1 MSIAPAAV
9 DPWQPL
15 LGAAAGAPGSP
26 WERALWVAVAAVAL
40 GALALSLLVAV
51 GFAVR
56 ARSGERLVWG
66 GVVGC
71 VEAVARPVAGF
82 IHRTRWEGFDRFRA
96 PEGGFVIVANHASG
110 LDPPLMQFAS
120 PRKVRFMMAREQMHP
135 ALGWLWR
142 RLQVL
147 PVTYTP
153 ADAAMLREAVR
164 HVKSGGVVGVFP
176 EGAIERPPCV
186 LGPFAEGAGTLVALT
201 KAPVVLLWIHGTP
214 TVGNALLDPFVPRRR
229 PAVVQYVTTVD
240 FAAEGVRDPKEITAR
255 LRAELARAS
264 GWATRDA

>member
-1 MSIAPAAV
+1 MPDAPSV
-9 DPWQPL
+9 PGPWAPI
-15 LGAAAGAPGSP
+15 LGAAASAPGSP
-26 WERALWVAVAAVAL
+26 WERAIWAAAAVLAL
-40 GALALSLLVAV
+40 GALALALLVAV

-56 ARSGERLVWG
+56 TRSGERLVWG

-71 VEAVARPVAGF
+71 VEAVARPLARF

-142 RLQVL
+142 RLEVL

-186 LGPFAEGAGTLVALT
+186 LAPFAEGTGTLVALT
-201 KAPVVLLWIHGTP
+201 KAPVVVLWIHGTP
-214 TVGNALLDPFVPRRR
+214 TVGNAIVDPFVPRRT
-229 PAVVQYVTTVD
+229 PASVEYVATID

-264 GWATRDA
+264 GWGVRDA